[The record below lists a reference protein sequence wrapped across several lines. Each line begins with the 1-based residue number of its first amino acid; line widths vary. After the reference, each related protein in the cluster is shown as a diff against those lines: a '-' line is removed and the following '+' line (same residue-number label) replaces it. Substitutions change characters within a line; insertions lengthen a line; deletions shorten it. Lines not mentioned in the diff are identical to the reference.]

1 MNARLRV
8 FLLTLCLTSTGI
20 ALNARVEAEEAPT
33 AKVSGTA
40 LTLGRVTTNPKKH
53 VPGLEA
59 LGRYLVAR
67 LGDMGITE
75 NRVVLARDNE
85 HMIELLRR
93 REVDL
98 VSETPFTALT
108 FEKKVGAEILLREW
122 KKGVSSY
129 HTVFFTRKDS
139 AIQSL
144 QDLVGKTVAFEDP
157 GSTSAYFV
165 PMLTLRRAGLALV
178 DVTAR
183 GTDRETDRVNFVFS
197 HSESTS
203 LAWVARGRVD
213 AGVLSNLE
221 WTDPPRAAT
230 VFIDQLRIFH
240 ETAPVIRSVILA
252 RRGLDAG
259 LKLRIK
265 QILVAMDQSAEGR
278 ATLKKFAK
286 VKKYDEITGEAKK
299 QLDHVRLLF
308 SELQ

>member
-1 MNARLRV
+1 MWNARLRV

-40 LTLGRVTTNPKKH
+40 LTLGRVTTNPKKY

-108 FEKKVGAEILLREW
+108 FEKKVSAEILLREW

-165 PMLTLRRAGLALV
+165 PTYGKMMYSQLITPKMRGYWIRNQGQEDYELALKNY
-178 DVTAR
+178 TSWINTLE
-183 GTDRETDRVNFVFS
+183 GKGYIPETS
-197 HSESTS
+197 
-203 LAWVARGRVD
+203 
-213 AGVLSNLE
+213 
-221 WTDPPRAAT
+221 
-230 VFIDQLRIFH
+230 
-240 ETAPVIRSVILA
+240 
-252 RRGLDAG
+252 
-259 LKLRIK
+259 
-265 QILVAMDQSAEGR
+265 
-278 ATLKKFAK
+278 
-286 VKKYDEITGEAKK
+286 
-299 QLDHVRLLF
+299 
-308 SELQ
+308 